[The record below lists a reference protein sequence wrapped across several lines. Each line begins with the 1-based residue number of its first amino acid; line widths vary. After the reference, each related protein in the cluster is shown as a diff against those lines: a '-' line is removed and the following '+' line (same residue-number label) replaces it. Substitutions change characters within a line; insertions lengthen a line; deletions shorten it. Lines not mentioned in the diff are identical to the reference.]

1 MSMTEQGLRRI
12 AIAMAGFL
20 SGGMTAFLLA

>member
-12 AIAMAGFL
+12 AIALAGFL
-20 SGGMTAFLLA
+20 SGGLTALLLA